1 MTDQDLRDLLQ
12 ERVADLTTTDLSA
25 SAWRE
30 ARRLRTR
37 RRSGAVAGVAVGA
50 LAVAGIAVLTESG
63 RDPRGD
69 AGPTTSSPS
78 LGEPEGPDAL
88 AGDAPVYFSPDP
100 AAEDDLE
107 PAEDAGL
114 LPRNL
119 DLAPDA
125 PAVESHPVTRAVAAI
140 AVTRSRRLDRV
151 VLVTPDGYRTLTL
164 PPGAQ
169 PREDML
175 SADGTSVELPT
186 ATYTFATGAWT
197 RHPGAS
203 PVWPE
208 VPPQMA
214 GTTPFGAPRWEPAT
228 GMAAVAYD
236 FGADVPSAEG
246 STGHPESIAVTPTLG
261 PPTILS
267 IDWPVDGG
275 RWKRCC
281 PVAGWL
287 DPDTIVYESR
297 SAEPKLIAWRV
308 GTHDFSLVSRV
319 VGLRSDEWYVASF
332 AGLDRDAGSVPTPQV
347 TWAPDVEH
355 LDDVDPGSL
364 GRPVGSGADG
374 GAPPETGIAGGSPA
388 GRAVVA
394 PDGLVAQAWARNP
407 ALSVPDLD
415 TFVDGPTY
423 VSVTGD
429 GTVHVLAFAS
439 KVGEE
444 VPAAPQVAGWS
455 ASGAVVL
462 TYDGATV
469 VWDVANGTLGLG
481 GPA

>member
-37 RRSGAVAGVAVGA
+37 RRTGAVAGVVVGA
-50 LAVAGIAVLTESG
+50 LAVAGIAVLADSG
-63 RDPRGD
+63 RDPRSD
-69 AGPTTSSPS
+69 EGPTTSSPS
-78 LGEPEGPDAL
+78 VDDPAGPDAL

-107 PAEDAGL
+107 PAGDAGV
-114 LPRNL
+114 LPRTI
-119 DLAPDA
+119 DLASDA

-140 AVTRSRRLDRV
+140 AVNRSRRLDRV
-151 VLVTPDGYRTLTL
+151 GLVTPDGYRTLTL
-164 PPGAQ
+164 PAGAE
-169 PREDML
+169 PRADML

-186 ATYTFATGAWT
+186 ATYTFATGAWAG
-197 RHPGAS
+197 RPGAG

-246 STGHPESIAVTPTLG
+246 SAGHPESIAVTPTLG

-287 DPDTIVYESR
+287 DPETIVYESR
-297 SAEPKLIAWRV
+297 SAEPKLVAWRV
-308 GTHDFSLVSRV
+308 GSHDFSLVSRF

-332 AGLDRDAGSVPTPQV
+332 AALDPDAGSVPSPEV
-347 TWAPDVEH
+347 TWVPDVDQ
-355 LDDVDPGSL
+355 LDDVGSL
-364 GRPVGSGADG
+364 VRPVEPRVDG
-374 GAPPETGIAGGSPA
+374 GAPPETGIPGGAPV

-394 PDGLVAQAWARNP
+394 PDGLVAQAWGRNP
-407 ALSVPDLD
+407 ALPVPDHDAFL
-415 TFVDGPTY
+415 DGPTY
-423 VSVTGD
+423 VAVTGD

-439 KVGEE
+439 KVGAE
-444 VPAAPQVAGWS
+444 VPAAPRVAGWT

-469 VWDVANGTLGLG
+469 VWDVGNGTLARV